1 MVIIVERGIENIN
14 PKPKG
19 IIEIKTINEMR
30 APKVN
35 SSKKRPLVINKLPLI
50 DSKTPHSLS
59 TKK

>member
-1 MVIIVERGIENIN
+1 MVTIVERGIENIN

-19 IIEIKTINEMR
+19 IIEIKTISDMR

-35 SSKKRPLVINKLPLI
+35 SSKKSPFVIKKLPSI
-50 DSKTPHSLS
+50 ASKTPHSLS